1 MIEPAKGLG
10 QCRRGVCLSFLSYS
24 LLIIT
29 MLWSLNVKAEA
40 PVLFVDS
47 ELTVGYDDNLSQA
60 ERERD
65 TVEDH
70 FLEAQ
75 LGLLYNHEIN
85 FNAAVSF
92 KGFLSGQAFETA
104 DSLNRGSAGLEASLR
119 YQPTFGFLA
128 PFYRLTLTAQL
139 DEYDSEQ
146 RDSDILKAQLSGTKR
161 ITDKL
166 TGTLGA
172 EYRYRDSEG
181 SVWDNK
187 DWRFF
192 INGDLMLTKRL
203 ALYSTYSFL
212 TGDVTSSAQVTF
224 CNGLAADDIYGLIQ
238 SSTAIEFDDAFSNDF
253 CGDWVAYRL
262 DGTTN
267 AIMTG
272 LNYGFNHSVSLDAS
286 MLWASINGD
295 GDNDYYRRVYRFSLL
310 ARF

>member
-10 QCRRGVCLSFLSYS
+10 QC
-24 LLIIT
+24 LLMIT
-29 MLWSLNVKAEA
+29 MMLWSWSVKADA
-40 PVLFVDS
+40 PVFFVDG
-47 ELTVGYDDNLSQA
+47 ELTFGYDDNLSQA
-60 ERERD
+60 QRERD

-75 LGLLYNHEIN
+75 LGMLYNHRVD
-85 FNAAVSF
+85 FNTAMSF
-92 KGFLSGQAFETA
+92 KGFLSGQFFETA
-104 DSLNRGSAGLEASLR
+104 DSLNRGTAGLEASIR

-139 DEYDSEQ
+139 DEYDEEQ
-146 RDSDILKAQLSGTKR
+146 RDSDVIKAQLSGTKR
-161 ITDKL
+161 ITDQL
-166 TGTLGA
+166 TSSLGV
-172 EYRYRDSEG
+172 EYRHRDSEG
-181 SVWDNK
+181 SVWDTK

-192 INGDLMLTKRL
+192 LNGDLMLTKRL

-238 SSTAIEFDDAFSNDF
+238 SSTAIEFDHALSNDF

-272 LNYGFNHSVSLDAS
+272 LNYGFSHSMSLDAS

-295 GDNDYYRRVYRFSLL
+295 GDNDYYRRVYRFSVL